1 MTRFTSNITYQPS
14 AAGHTKQAPQ
24 AHGAVDF
31 LRAHDRMGTLLPA
44 LARLVQL
51 QKECA
56 ALLPQTFHACTVVQF
71 EAGCL
76 VFSAPN
82 AALAAK
88 LKQRLPKVQ
97 EALLNRGW
105 QVDSIRV
112 KIKVT
117 APDATPTPSH
127 TERHLPGHALSAL
140 SDLEQQLESS
150 PRNAALKAA
159 IQAMIERHHVAKNK

>member
-1 MTRFTSNITYQPS
+1 MKRSTSNFTYQPRATTYS
-14 AAGHTKQAPQ
+14 KGASP

-31 LRAHDRMGTLLPA
+31 LRTHDKMAALLPA
-44 LARLVQL
+44 VTRMAEL

-56 ALLPQTFHACTVVQF
+56 SLLPESFHVCTVVQF

-88 LKQRLPKVQ
+88 LKQRMPKLQ
-97 EALLNRGW
+97 DALSGRGW
-105 QVDSIRV
+105 QVDAIRV
-112 KIKVT
+112 KISVS
-117 APDATPTPSH
+117 PSFAVQPAVRK
-127 TERHLPGHALSAL
+127 EKHLPRHAMSAL
-140 SDLEQQLESS
+140 SDLEQGLDVS

-159 IQAMIERHHVAKNK
+159 LQKMLDRHYPTQKK

>member
-1 MTRFTSNITYQPS
+1 MTRFTSNFTYRPS
-14 AAGHTKQAPQ
+14 ATAPTKHASP

-31 LRAHDRMGTLLPA
+31 LRAHDRMGALLPA
-44 LARLVQL
+44 LARLTQL

-56 ALLPQTFHACTVVQF
+56 ALLPETFHACTVVQF

-112 KIKVT
+112 KIKVAT
-117 APDATPTPSH
+117 ADNPPAPSRK
-127 TERHLPGHALSAL
+127 EKHLPKHALSAL
-140 SDLEQQLESS
+140 SELERQLETS

-159 IQAMIERHHVAKNK
+159 IQTMLERHLTVKNR

>member
-1 MTRFTSNITYQPS
+1 MTRFTSHYPYQPGATAPS
-14 AAGHTKQAPQ
+14 RAASP

-31 LRAHDRMGTLLPA
+31 LRAHDRMAALLPA
-44 LARLVQL
+44 AARMAEL
-51 QKECA
+51 QKECL
-56 ALLPQTFHACTVVQF
+56 ALLPETFHACTVVQF

-82 AALAAK
+82 AALASK

-105 QVDSIRV
+105 QVNAIRV
-112 KIKVT
+112 KIKV
-117 APDATPTPSH
+117 APSDAAPLASRK
-127 TERHLPGHALSAL
+127 EKHLPTQALSAL
-140 SDLEQQLESS
+140 SDLERELEAS

-159 IQAMIERHHVAKNK
+159 IQTLLDRHRTTRKK